1 MSVPAGTDCL
11 LTLQPGHYAK
21 VPFSPTR
28 GSHAQALSIR
38 PQLDFFGDLKSSK
51 TAASKSLKEKR
62 QAKKAKAAGSGSSP
76 TGTSITKWPAESADR
91 RETVYRSGIL
101 RCPDDAGGPTLG
113 CDEGL
118 MSIGPPDPVADAH
131 ITMDDFQNLA
141 LTRRGA
147 DLR

>member
-62 QAKKAKAAGSGSSP
+62 QAKKRKPPVRALPRREPQSPSSP
-76 TGTSITKWPAESADR
+76 RSQRTDERLSTAQALFDARTMRADP
-91 RETVYRSGIL
+91 L
-101 RCPDDAGGPTLG
+101 LG
-113 CDEGL
+113 A
-118 MSIGPPDPVADAH
+118 IRV
-131 ITMDDFQNLA
+131 
-141 LTRRGA
+141 
-147 DLR
+147 

>member
-76 TGTSITKWPAESADR
+76 TGPRSPSGPRSPRTDERLSTAQAFFDARTMRADP
-91 RETVYRSGIL
+91 L
-101 RCPDDAGGPTLG
+101 LG
-113 CDEGL
+113 A
-118 MSIGPPDPVADAH
+118 IRV
-131 ITMDDFQNLA
+131 
-141 LTRRGA
+141 
-147 DLR
+147 